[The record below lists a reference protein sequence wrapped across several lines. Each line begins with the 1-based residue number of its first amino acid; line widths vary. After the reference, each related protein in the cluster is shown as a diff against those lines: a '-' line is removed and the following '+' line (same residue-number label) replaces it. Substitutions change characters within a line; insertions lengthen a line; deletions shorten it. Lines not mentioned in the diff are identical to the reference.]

1 MQFEL
6 DQERV
11 NRIFSARNT
20 DFGDFLRKGMEF
32 YHDNPEVE
40 RIILACQNRVGLE
53 KKRQRVWEAQQR
65 GQGSFGWYEGGAP
78 DVSELL
84 TGRPRMH
91 PHNVFL
97 FYLACSYADGVCKAD
112 ARALIM
118 ESESLRALLH
128 CSTKR
133 MPGITTILEQVNQ
146 IEAHSSERILQLQL
160 RWLARKDASPQWQE
174 MVVDSTAIRANAA
187 HPCDSALLVESLD
200 ALLRQYRRIHEML
213 GVEMAISPKVEKWH
227 KQAHIQHRQMG
238 MMRKK
243 AGAKKRIR
251 QGYRGMLH
259 ASVKILNHL
268 IQHEQKWMHEAVEK
282 TLLLSIARRSRFEKQ
297 RARYRHYLHTIVRLI
312 EQSHMRVFEGKHLNM
327 AHKIMSNKDPDAVIV
342 SKGQREAVFG
352 HKLQAGFNRAGYC
365 CAFLLNKGNGSDSR
379 SLHEVLSRSIENTGI
394 KVIALSVDDGYAGV
408 QTQREVTKLGVQY
421 FSVSGAKG
429 KRQQGEVLWNDPTI
443 QELRNWR
450 SAGESRI
457 STIKQRQHLR
467 RLRRSS
473 RSAVE
478 AEIISKIFAY
488 NLCTYQRRLLSR
500 LRKAA

>member
-1 MQFEL
+1 
-6 DQERV
+6 
-11 NRIFSARNT
+11 
-20 DFGDFLRKGMEF
+20 
-32 YHDNPEVE
+32 
-40 RIILACQNRVGLE
+40 
-53 KKRQRVWEAQQR
+53 
-65 GQGSFGWYEGGAP
+65 
-78 DVSELL
+78 
-84 TGRPRMH
+84 
-91 PHNVFL
+91 
-97 FYLACSYADGVCKAD
+97 
-112 ARALIM
+112 
-118 ESESLRALLH
+118 
-128 CSTKR
+128 
-133 MPGITTILEQVNQ
+133 
-146 IEAHSSERILQLQL
+146 
-160 RWLARKDASPQWQE
+160 
-174 MVVDSTAIRANAA
+174 
-187 HPCDSALLVESLD
+187 
-200 ALLRQYRRIHEML
+200 
-213 GVEMAISPKVEKWH
+213 
-227 KQAHIQHRQMG
+227 
-238 MMRKK
+238 
-243 AGAKKRIR
+243 
-251 QGYRGMLH
+251 MLH

-394 KVIALSVDDGYAGV
+394 KVIALSVDDGYAGA